1 MTHQSFDAGVV
12 YCYDAKELM
21 GNRKKTKSAM
31 SDLRPASLVVSKES
45 ARVEFDKTRQR
56 PSDTLS
62 SQFAFPWKTLHDK
75 EAEARGKKASA
86 EKN

>member
-1 MTHQSFDAGVV
+1 MELWLCFCYVVTITKNFLLKMTHQSFDAGVV

-21 GNRKKTKSAM
+21 VNRKITKSAM

-45 ARVEFDKTRQR
+45 AKVEFDKTRQR

-62 SQFAFPWKTLHDK
+62 SQFAFP
-75 EAEARGKKASA
+75 
-86 EKN
+86 